1 MLVSVLAAALLLP
14 WCHAL
19 PAGAAKDAGLAGRQ
33 TSCAG
38 VHILIARGT
47 TEEYPGDMITLAN
60 LIIANNAGADYEDI
74 IYPATFDYI
83 ASTQQGMNATK
94 SQLTAYVE
102 ACPES
107 RIVLLGYS
115 QGAHV
120 TGDAL
125 CGGGGSGLGAA
136 TEPVSTD
143 VGEHV
148 AAAVWYGDP
157 RHVAGQSYDEGTA
170 TTSGIYPRT
179 AAQLAILAESYA
191 NRIRSYCDDNDF
203 ACASGSSVS
212 VHGQYPENY
221 DEEAAAWVQTLL

>member
-1 MLVSVLAAALLLP
+1 MLSIRAALLSRQPSLRPELRALSKMLVSVLAAALLLP

-47 TEEYPGDMITLAN
+47 TEDYPGDMITLAN

-74 IYPATFDYI
+74 IYPATFNYI

-115 QGAHV
+115 Q
-120 TGDAL
+120 
-125 CGGGGSGLGAA
+125 
-136 TEPVSTD
+136 
-143 VGEHV
+143 
-148 AAAVWYGDP
+148 
-157 RHVAGQSYDEGTA
+157 
-170 TTSGIYPRT
+170 
-179 AAQLAILAESYA
+179 
-191 NRIRSYCDDNDF
+191 
-203 ACASGSSVS
+203 VS
-212 VHGQYPENY
+212 VAPWPRPLRSFSIPY
-221 DEEAAAWVQTLL
+221 